1 MCQSVPVP
9 VAKPNIAQLTDQEIQ
24 DLISQVAVLQFED
37 TMHGYT
43 ACAHLE
49 RDAQLLRFNIYR
61 SAMASIKTEP
71 LFHG

>member
-1 MCQSVPVP
+1 MYKMLHKKKTIDASF
-9 VAKPNIAQLTDQEIQ
+9 TEHQEIQ